1 MSAGRARRIDKMMTT
16 LINGYYKCLSSES
29 KKDDK
34 NHNNFG
40 KMFSLQWWIK
50 ILPMIINH
58 EPSLDFYF
66 LFLKNKII
74 SKVLIFK
81 NKIK

>member
-1 MSAGRARRIDKMMTT
+1 MEFSRKMSAGRARRIDKMMTT

-40 KMFSLQWWIK
+40 KMFSLQ
-50 ILPMIINH
+50 
-58 EPSLDFYF
+58 
-66 LFLKNKII
+66 
-74 SKVLIFK
+74 
-81 NKIK
+81 

>member
-1 MSAGRARRIDKMMTT
+1 MIFLKEIKRKFWYQYGMEFSRKMSAGRARRIDKMMTT

-50 ILPMIINH
+50 I
-58 EPSLDFYF
+58 
-66 LFLKNKII
+66 
-74 SKVLIFK
+74 
-81 NKIK
+81 